1 MLIRMSSGLA
11 KDTRKPNVHATESNV
26 RASPNAPQYA
36 VEDLNAFGD
45 VLRECREQVGQ
56 RHLASVARMA
66 FAKRRDLRVGLKLV
80 KKLPVV
86 DIVLPDD
93 SHGRL
98 IRKRLGGTLPG
109 MKLRM
114 ARAALELPDDRATYL
129 RGRPKQALRTN
140 LRHAETQGI
149 VCKTLPRIED
159 QEAAIKS
166 FYAASHFTERDRVY
180 LGEALQVNPGQQ
192 DFYSAEEADGRIL
205 AIAAVVVTG
214 RTALLLFHHSLE
226 SEHAAIARYALT
238 MHIVSALI
246 ERRVNIMLVGSAL
259 TLPPGLRY
267 FQQRLGFRAFNVR
280 LSKAAVL
287 EHRADAA
294 AVAPS

>member
-1 MLIRMSSGLA
+1 MLIRMSSRLA
-11 KDTRKPNVHATESNV
+11 KDGREPNVHATEPNV
-26 RASPNAPQYA
+26 RPSSNAPQYS

-45 VLRECREQVGQ
+45 VLRECRDHVAQ
-56 RHLASVARMA
+56 RHLRSLTRTA
-66 FAKRRDLRVGLKLV
+66 FAKRRDLRVGLRLV
-80 KKLPVV
+80 KKLPVIDV
-86 DIVLPDD
+86 VVPDD
-93 SHGRL
+93 SHGHL

-114 ARAALELPDDRATYL
+114 ARAALELPPDRETYL

-149 VCKTLPRIED
+149 VCKTLLRIED
-159 QEAAIKS
+159 QEAAIQR
-166 FYAASHFTERDRVY
+166 FYETSHFTDRDRVY
-180 LGEALQVNPGQQ
+180 LGESLHVNPGQQ
-192 DFYSAEEADGRIL
+192 DFYCAEDADGRII

-214 RTALLLFHHSLE
+214 RSALLLFHHSLE

-246 ERRVNIMLVGSAL
+246 ERRVNILLVGSAL

-267 FQQRLGFRAFNVR
+267 FQQRLGFRAYNVR
-280 LSKAAVL
+280 VSRAAVL
-287 EHRADAA
+287 ERRADAA
-294 AVAPS
+294 AVVQS